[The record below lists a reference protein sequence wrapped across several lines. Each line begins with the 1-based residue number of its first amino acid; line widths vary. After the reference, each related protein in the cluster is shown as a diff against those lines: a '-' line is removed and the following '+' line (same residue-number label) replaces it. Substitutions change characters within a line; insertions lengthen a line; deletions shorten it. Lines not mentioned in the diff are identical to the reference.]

1 MDHVL
6 VCEGIFGAYRPGSP
20 VLRGVSLR
28 VRRGEWIAL
37 MGGNGSGKST
47 LLRLAAGLLVP
58 ERGRVERGRVA
69 YVAQDPH
76 ANVVGETVFED
87 VSFGLSLSQGE
98 PDPAAVRAALG
109 AVGMEW
115 AGRRPMSSLSGG
127 ELQRVALA
135 GALAAGAE
143 LLLLDEPTAHLPR
156 GEAIAF
162 WDALRAAAKSRPF
175 AVVYATHQAQ
185 EARRAQRVVCMAQGR
200 VALAGRAADVLKR
213 LRLLAELGVRGDA
226 ALALLAA
233 AGDAAPP
240 GDGIDERAAALLC
253 SPLPE

>member
-1 MDHVL
+1 MDDVL
-6 VCEGIFGAYRPGSP
+6 VCEKLYFGYRPGAP

-28 VRRGEWIAL
+28 VRRGEWVAL

-47 LLRLAAGLLVP
+47 LLRAAAGLLTP
-58 ERGRVERGRVA
+58 QRGKVRRGRVA

-76 ANVVGETVFED
+76 ANVVGETVMED
-87 VSFGLSLSQGE
+87 VSFGLRLSHGE
-98 PDPAAVRAALG
+98 PNPAHVRSALN

-115 AGRRPMSSLSGG
+115 AAERPMGSLSGG
-127 ELQRVALA
+127 EVQRVALA

-156 GEAIAF
+156 SEAIAF
-162 WDALRAAAKSRPF
+162 WEALKAAAGAHPVG
-175 AVVYATHQAQ
+175 VVYATHQPQ
-185 EARRAQRVVCMAQGR
+185 EARQAHRVLCMAQGR
-200 VALAGRAADVLKR
+200 VALAGRAADVLPR

-233 AGDAAPP
+233 AGETARA
-240 GDGIDERAAALLC
+240 GDGIDERAAAWLC